1 MRLLLIGVRQSAEAT
16 VAKGEQQVR
25 QILLMSVDPELLRL
39 NFKAMKKSGWFLPRE
54 FDVSNSIE
62 FDF

>member
-1 MRLLLIGVRQSAEAT
+1 LRT
-16 VAKGEQQVR
+16 V
-25 QILLMSVDPELLRL
+25 LDPVDPELLRL
-39 NFKAMKKSGWFLPRE
+39 NIKAMKKSGWFLPRE